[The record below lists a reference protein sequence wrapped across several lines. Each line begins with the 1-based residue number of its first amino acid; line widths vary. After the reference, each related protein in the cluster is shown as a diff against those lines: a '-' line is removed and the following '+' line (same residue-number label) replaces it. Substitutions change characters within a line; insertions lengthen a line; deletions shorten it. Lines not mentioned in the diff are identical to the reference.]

1 VDILYTGQR
10 LDQGDLDMWQGVLH
24 TARLQGLGDECRVT
38 AYQLLKPLGKTDTG
52 KNRDILDRR
61 LSRMNASAV
70 RIKIGRYSYEG
81 SLIDEVYRDEKTLEY
96 VIRLNPNLRALFERD
111 QWTAVDWAVR
121 LELTGQPLAQWLHG
135 FYATHAQPYPIS
147 VKKLHG
153 LCGSE
158 ATNLFHYR
166 QDLRKAFDAITKA
179 CEKQGQAFSAEIRDD
194 LVQIDRQPSRSQ
206 QKHLANKSKKT
217 KSTGS
222 RRNAMT
228 AAGDLL
234 KPKK

>member
-10 LDQGDLDMWQGVLH
+10 LDQGDLDVWQAVLH
-24 TARLQGLGDECRVT
+24 IARLQGLGDECRVT
-38 AYQLLKPLGKTDTG
+38 AYQLLKTLGKTDTG

-61 LSRMNASAV
+61 LSRKNASAV

-96 VIRLNPNLRALFERD
+96 VINLNPKLRALFERD

-147 VKKLHG
+147 VEKLHE

-158 ATNLFHYR
+158 AEEIWKF
-166 QDLRKAFDAITKA
+166 
-179 CEKQGQAFSAEIRDD
+179 KQL
-194 LVQIDRQPSRSQ
+194 LVRS
-206 QKHLANKSKKT
+206 LESD
-217 KSTGS
+217 GV
-222 RRNAMT
+222 
-228 AAGDLL
+228 
-234 KPKK
+234 